1 MVMAPAMSRHLLR
14 VDGRHVHY
22 RRAGSGPPILV
33 LPATNS
39 ARPVLRY
46 VEAFSRDYTVLLFDT
61 PGYGL
66 SDPLAMAAP
75 SAADYADALAETLD
89 VLGLRRCGV
98 LGSHGGAT
106 FALALA
112 QRNPAR
118 VAALAIDEHPAYTP
132 AEVAD
137 MLAHYLP
144 PFVPV
149 WNGVHLADFWL
160 RYREQAVFRPWN
172 RPAKDHRIAGDAR
185 DLDYIQD
192 VCNIQFGAGSSYPL
206 AYKASLNSDGVG
218 AAEGL
223 KMPAIIAHRRD
234 DVFMQALRHAKALP
248 KSVAV
253 DLFPLDEAVPRYT
266 AFFAERMQG
275 VPAFAPPSAKPANEP
290 TIRRDMMRI
299 GGSDVLVRSAGRTAA
314 QAVLLVPRLPGG
326 ASGLEALMVDLGRDR
341 FVVAVD
347 LPGNGD
353 STADG
358 ATLTVPAYAGLLA
371 ALADVLG
378 LRVLDVFA
386 HNGGGVVAAAL
397 AAARPG
403 LVRQLVLDSPP
414 LLDSALRAAFQ
425 TAHAEA
431 IVPRPDGAHLL
442 AVWRAIRN
450 EQLFWP
456 WFDES
461 PAAVRRIEADL
472 DPVRLNARV
481 VDVLR
486 QHRSHAAVGQAVF
499 GFPLAETLA
508 ALTAPVTIGW
518 SENDVF
524 AETVAEAGSFGLSV
538 VEHAPGP
545 DGQIAFARAAL
556 KVG

>member
-1 MVMAPAMSRHLLR
+1 MAPVMSRHLLR
-14 VDGRHVHY
+14 VGRRHVHY

-75 SAADYADALAETLD
+75 SAADYADALADTLD
-89 VLGLRRCGV
+89 VVGIRRCGV

-112 QRNPAR
+112 QRHPER
-118 VAALAIDEHPAYTP
+118 VAALVIDEHPAYTP
-132 AEVAD
+132 DEVAD

-192 VCNIQFGAGSSYPL
+192 VCNIQFGAGGGYPL
-206 AYKASLNSDGVG
+206 AYKASLSSDGVG

-234 DVFMQALRHAKALP
+234 DVFMQALRQSKALP
-248 KSVAV
+248 QSVAV
-253 DLFPLDEAVPRYT
+253 DLFPLDQAVPRYS
-266 AFFAERMQG
+266 AFFGDRMKG
-275 VPAFAPPSAKPANEP
+275 IAAFAPPLAKPVLDA
-290 TIRRDMMRI
+290 TIRRDMVRI
-299 GGSDVLVRSAGRTAA
+299 GESDVLVRSAGEPAA

-326 ASGLEALMVDLGRDR
+326 ASGFEGLMADLGKDR

-353 STADG
+353 SAADG
-358 ATLTVPAYAGLLA
+358 AILTVSAYASLLA
-371 ALADVLG
+371 ALADGLG

-386 HNGGGVVAAAL
+386 HNGGAAIAAAL

-403 LVRQLVLDSPP
+403 LVRRLLLDSPP
-414 LLDSALRAAFQ
+414 LLDPAQRAAFR
-425 TAHAEA
+425 TAYTEA
-431 IVPRPDGAHLL
+431 IELRPDGAHLL

-481 VDVLR
+481 IDVLR

-499 GFPLAETLA
+499 DYPLAETLA
-508 ALTAPVTIGW
+508 ALTAPVTVRW

-524 AETVAEAGSFGLSV
+524 TETAARAGSSGLSV
-538 VEHAPGP
+538 VERLPGP
-545 DGQIAFARAAL
+545 NGQIAFARAAL